1 MKVLLAADGS
11 DHTKRMLAFVAAH
24 DELFG
29 PATEFTVLTVVTPIP
44 ARLAAFMSASSIEA
58 YYREAAEEVF
68 GPIRRFAVQARWN
81 VRFHHSVGGAAEG
94 IAEAAR
100 EGRHDLV
107 VVGSHG
113 HGAVTGLMLGSVS
126 TGVLARCDAPVLI
139 VR

>member
-1 MKVLLAADGS
+1 MKVLLAVDGS

-29 PATEFTVLTVVTPIP
+29 STTEFTVVTVVTPMP

-58 YYREAAEEVF
+58 YYSEAAEEVF
-68 GPIRRFAVQARWN
+68 GTIRKFAAQSRWN
-81 VRFHHSVGGAAEG
+81 VSFHHSVGAAAAG

-113 HGAVTGLMLGSVS
+113 HGALAGLVLGSVN
-126 TGVLARCDAPVLI
+126 TGVLARCEMPVLI
-139 VR
+139 VP